1 MDYKDKQHIMGFYWQ
16 AVRTAKETN
25 SVKEVIAVFT
35 QLCFRFGITAEELT
49 SFKDKR
55 FNPLTGEYE

>member
-35 QLCFRFGITAEELT
+35 QLCFRFGITAEELKT
-49 SFKDKR
+49 SI
-55 FNPLTGEYE
+55 LTL